1 MPAPRSETVKKKQQ
15 ARADRLKAIWEKKKS
30 DLGLL
35 QKDVAKRLGWKTQ
48 GAVGHV
54 LSGGTPLTID
64 LLLEMCE
71 ILKVSP
77 ALIVPELA
85 ELQKYDDKVRDTATS
100 QIRNVDLGLLGNCI
114 KTVEDAERAQNT
126 TLPEPT
132 KNKLV
137 EFLYAELAGSNRNQ
151 QAVQEMA
158 NLLLAIATPSS

>member
-1 MPAPRSETVKKKQQ
+1 MPAPRSKTVKKKQQ
-15 ARADRLKAIWEKKKS
+15 ARADRLKTIWERKKG

-54 LSGGTPLTID
+54 LSGATPLTID
-64 LLLEMCE
+64 LLLQMCE
-71 ILKVSP
+71 ILKVPP
-77 ALIVPELA
+77 ASIVPELA
-85 ELQKYDDKVRDTATS
+85 ELQKYDDKIRETATS

-114 KTVEDAERAQNT
+114 KTVEDAERAQST
-126 TLPEPT
+126 ELPEHT

-137 EFLYAELAGSNRNQ
+137 EFLYAELAGSNKNP

-158 NLLLAIATPSS
+158 HRLLAIAAPSA